1 MAGFDW
7 NDLKYFLE
15 VARIGTLSGAAR
27 VLSADHAT
35 VSRRITALEQA
46 LGRALFQRA
55 TNGYALTPAGEDL
68 LVQAE
73 QMEILALRTSAGSDV
88 ASAIGG
94 VVRVVTADGF
104 GNFFLSKHLP
114 SFSETHPRLSVQLV
128 PIQQIQSQT
137 QRDGDIGITL
147 TAGRPRFVAER
158 LADYGLGLYASA
170 AYLAQHGAPAS
181 REALRSH
188 RFIGYI
194 EDLLFSRE
202 LDYLDEVSPG
212 LRAQLQ
218 FSSLLGQVEAT
229 LADAGI
235 CVLPHFIAERY
246 PALLPVLAD
255 AISIQRT
262 YWMNITPEAQR
273 VPRVRAL
280 AAFLRALCASTP
292 FPLSPHAKVLR

>member
-1 MAGFDW
+1 LASFDW

-15 VARIGTLSGAAR
+15 VARVGTLSGAAR

-46 LGRALFQRA
+46 LGRSLFQRA

-94 VVRVVTADGF
+94 VVRIVTADGF
-104 GNFFLSKHLP
+104 GNFFLSERLP
-114 SFSETHPRLSVQLV
+114 AFAETHPRLSVQLV
-128 PIQQIQSQT
+128 PIQQIQAQT
-137 QRDGDIGITL
+137 QRDGDIGVTL
-147 TAGRPRFVAER
+147 TAGGPRFIAER
-158 LADYGLGLYASA
+158 LGDYGLGLYASA
-170 AYLAQHGAPAS
+170 AYLSKHGTPS
-181 REALRSH
+181 TRECLRTH

-229 LADAGI
+229 IADAGI
-235 CVLPHFIAERY
+235 CVLPHFIAARY
-246 PALLPVLAD
+246 AALTPVLPD

-262 YWMNITPEAQR
+262 YWMNVTPEAQR

-280 AAFLRALCASTP
+280 ADFVRTQCVSTQ
-292 FPLSPHAKVLR
+292 FPLSAGAKVLR